1 MIDRTE
7 ALVERAFIRL
17 LMEGC
22 AVTLF
27 LGMLFVWIAI
37 FGTRV

>member
-1 MIDRTE
+1 MNKSDRYS
-7 ALVERAFIRL
+7 LD

-27 LGMLFVWIAI
+27 LLAVGTAIAVS
-37 FGTRV
+37 GLLLDALTR